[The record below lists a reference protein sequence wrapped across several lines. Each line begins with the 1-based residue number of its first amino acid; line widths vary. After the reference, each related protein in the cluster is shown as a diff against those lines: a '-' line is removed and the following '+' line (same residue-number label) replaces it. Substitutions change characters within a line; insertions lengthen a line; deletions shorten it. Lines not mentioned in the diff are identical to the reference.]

1 MKRSVLTMV
10 AIAALAGVA
19 LLPATSEAFGRRKA
33 SCCEIAPPC
42 GGSPCGASPCAAAP
56 CAPVAAPA
64 PAPVQYREVQVTKYR
79 QEMVAKDVVEL
90 ICKTI
95 TKQVPYTYNVCTPV
109 VTPTKKLVNV
119 CKTVTKEVPTTYTVM
134 VPRTVQEKV
143 MCTTYQCVTDVV
155 TKQVPVCHTVRVPS
169 VDACGN
175 CTYVCQRVTEMQTV
189 SCNVVRRVPV
199 QTERLVNR
207 TVCEAVQ
214 QKGTRLVCEVVTVQ
228 QEVTVNV
235 CSYKTE
241 VMTGKRLVCEVVTE
255 KVLRKVQVCQ
265 VTPYTET
272 VRVPVAVPCATTSC
286 NEGCGQAACG
296 ETACGGGHARRGL
309 FHRASSC
316 SSCR

>member
-42 GGSPCGASPCAAAP
+42 GAAPCAAP
-56 CAPVAAPA
+56 CAPVVAPA
-64 PAPVQYREVQVTKYR
+64 PAPVQYRDVTVTKYK
-79 QEMVAKDVVEL
+79 QVMVEKQIVEL
-90 ICKTI
+90 VCKTI
-95 TKQVPYTYNVCTPV
+95 TKEVPYTYNVCTPV

-119 CKTVTKEVPTTYTVM
+119 CKIVTKEVPYTYTVM

-143 MCTTYQCVTDVV
+143 LCTTYQCITEVV
-155 TKQVPVCHTVRVPS
+155 TKQVPVCKIVRVPC

-189 SCNVVRRVPV
+189 SCNVVKRVPV
-199 QTERLVNR
+199 QTERIVNK
-207 TVCEAVQ
+207 TICEPVL
-214 QKGTRLVCEVVTVQ
+214 QKGTKMVCEYVTVQ

-235 CSYKTE
+235 CTYKTD
-241 VMTGKRLVCEVVTE
+241 VVTAKRLVCEVVTE
-255 KVLRKVQVCQ
+255 KVARKVQVCQ

-272 VRVPVAVPCATTSC
+272 IRVPVEVPCATTSC
-286 NEGCGQAACG
+286 SEGCAEPA
-296 ETACGGGHARRGL
+296 GHHVRRGL
-309 FHRASSC
+309 FHRGSC
-316 SSCR
+316 SSCK